1 MHNDCR
7 DIVMFKENPV
17 FLCFSLCKYSFV
29 SLQTIQTSIENPA
42 GSPCTFLYKST
53 ILRIFTSY
61 NFRIVIQINLQ
72 RSILYNEVLC
82 TTPCGIEYCT
92 GITFLFQIDKVT
104 KRSAQRL
111 SGIRTSSEVKSSLQH
126 YQVKISFFLLFIHG
140 ML

>member
-17 FLCFSLCKYSFV
+17 FLCFSLYKYSFV

-92 GITFLFQIDKVT
+92 SITVLFQMGAEILHKNLLSSPGLPFRFRLTIISQVIFNFFCDK
-104 KRSAQRL
+104 SA
-111 SGIRTSSEVKSSLQH
+111 
-126 YQVKISFFLLFIHG
+126 
-140 ML
+140 